1 MQERLYVLI
10 DQNLNPIYG
19 CVQGGHAVAQ
29 WIIDHPN
36 QKWNNQYLIYLSANI
51 TEWKEKLNLL
61 NRDFFFFLEPDLNN
75 KATAIAITDSGKLF
89 KNLKLIS
96 YNGQGFGR

>member
-19 CVQGGHAVAQ
+19 CVKGGHAVAQ

-51 TEWKEKLNLL
+51 IEWKEKLNLL
-61 NRDFFFFLEPDLNN
+61 NRDFSLFKEPDLNN
-75 KATAIAITDSGKLF
+75 KTTAIAITDSGKLF

>member
-51 TEWKEKLNLL
+51 IEWKEKLNLL
-61 NRDFFFFLEPDLNN
+61 NRDFSLFKEPDLNN
-75 KATAIAITDSGKLF
+75 KRAWSWLVKIFPSTASL
-89 KNLKLIS
+89 NLDIDAH
-96 YNGQGFGR
+96 